1 MAPITEQAVDDLK
14 SLIRQLEARVVELE
28 SRLSGGSGKSAPS
41 EGIRMIL
48 MGPPGAGAFRLLFR
62 TGGMSYQSG
71 MLLTKRCR

>member
-48 MGPPGAGAFRLLFR
+48 MGPPGAGAFFCSFVQEVHR
-62 TGGMSYQSG
+62 TKAG
-71 MLLTKRCR
+71 CC